1 MEIPMGKMERM
12 APKRGEKERSEQRGK
27 ADTNHPTVEK
37 FLEQAFRLPLQPT
50 DGGYGISVKGSRGD
64 SFPSHR

>member
-27 ADTNHPTVEK
+27 ADTNHFFTLSHLTK
-37 FLEQAFRLPLQPT
+37 QFRVFWMVCLL
-50 DGGYGISVKGSRGD
+50 SL
-64 SFPSHR
+64 